1 MDKLLPLTFPG
12 DDTLNAN
19 PKFFGADTSDA
30 DLVSHAASLVPTLK
44 SRAAEV
50 DQLGRLPQE
59 TIDDL
64 NAGGL
69 FSLTTPRL
77 YGGRQSSV
85 RTFLEVVSELGRG
98 DASTAWVVALLNVTT
113 WAAAALFDKETSDEL
128 FGGPEP
134 ARVAGVL
141 SPRKASV
148 KKVEGG
154 YLIEEGVWGF
164 NSGIYHANWDM
175 LGMPIVD
182 ADGKVIDQGIA
193 LIPAAELRV
202 LNDWNVMAL
211 RGTGS
216 SSVSVSNLFVPDAR
230 VASMSQA
237 IEGKYGATHLASEPL
252 YRVACM
258 PMLAIILTFPALG
271 IARAALDTFLEL
283 LPRRGIQYTWYT
295 RQAEAAVTHLQVG
308 EASAKLDAA
317 RAIIERHADAMDRYA
332 ASGEPM
338 PYMERAKVRRD
349 VGLAE
354 KLVWE
359 GVDALATASGGSLAS
374 LGNPFARVWHDARVA
389 SLHGIVVPATN
400 FEMYGRLACGQPAD
414 TPLI

>member
-1 MDKLLPLTFPG
+1 M
-12 DDTLNAN
+12 NAN
-19 PKFFGADTSDA
+19 PQFLGTPNTDA
-30 DLVSHAASLVPTLK
+30 ELISRAASLVPALK
-44 SRAAEV
+44 SRAAET
-50 DQLGRLPQE
+50 DRLGRLPQQ
-59 TIDDL
+59 TFDDL
-64 NAGGL
+64 TAGGL
-69 FSLTTPRL
+69 FALTTPRR
-77 YGGRQSSV
+77 YGGHQTSV

-98 DASTAWVVALLNVTT
+98 DASAAWVTALLNVTT
-113 WAAAALFDKETSDEL
+113 WAAAALFSESTHDEV
-128 FGGPEP
+128 FGGEEP

-154 YLIEEGVWGF
+154 YLIEEGLWGF

-175 LGMPIVD
+175 LGIPIVD
-182 ADGKVIDQGIA
+182 NSGKVVDQGLA
-193 LIPAAELRV
+193 LVRAADLRT
-202 LNDWNVMAL
+202 LDDWNVMAL

-216 SSVSVSNLFVPDAR
+216 STVAATNLFVPESR
-230 VASMSQA
+230 VASMNAA
-237 IEGKYGATHLASEPL
+237 IEGKYGATHLADEPL

-258 PMLAIILTFPALG
+258 PMLAIILAFPALG
-271 IARAALDTFLEL
+271 IARSALDTFLEL
-283 LPRRGIQYTWYT
+283 LPRRGIQYTWYA

-332 ASGEPM
+332 ASGEYM
-338 PYMERAKVRRD
+338 PYLERAKVRRD

-389 SLHGIVVPATN
+389 SLHGIVVPTTN
-400 FEMYGRLACGQPAD
+400 FEMYGRLACGQTAD